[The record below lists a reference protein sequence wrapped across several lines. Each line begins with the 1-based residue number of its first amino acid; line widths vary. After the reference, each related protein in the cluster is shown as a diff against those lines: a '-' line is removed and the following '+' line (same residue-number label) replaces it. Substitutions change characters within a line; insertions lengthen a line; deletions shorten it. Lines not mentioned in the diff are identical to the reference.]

1 MLCERFFDTENYFLY
16 YEYRKVGQ
24 KKYNALFHFSRNSE
38 RNNPAPQKGKK
49 NMAVEIDLEKEAEF
63 DYDWLTKEDY

>member
-1 MLCERFFDTENYFLY
+1 MNIEKLDEKNTAHYFIFQ
-16 YEYRKVGQ
+16 EIVKE
-24 KKYNALFHFSRNSE
+24 KI
-38 RNNPAPQKGKK
+38 PPPQKGKK